1 MRDLAK
7 SVSIEIR
14 PFCTICAVNTTKE
27 DKTMAYDENKSLEE
41 NLMDAGLGL
50 VESDFGFREFAS
62 DLHVKSKPGVL
73 EWLKANYKWYSQIKH
88 FIGADGSDWAGQ
100 PALDIPFANA
110 RYWRA
115 KQRANSME

>member
-1 MRDLAK
+1 
-7 SVSIEIR
+7 
-14 PFCTICAVNTTKE
+14 
-27 DKTMAYDENKSLEE
+27 MAYDENKSLEE

-100 PALDIPFANA
+100 PALDIPFANE
-110 RYWRA
+110 RHWRA
-115 KQRANSME
+115 KWHGVTAV